1 MPRNTAKRSRLPSS
15 IDSRTTP
22 PPKTKKPRTSKTGK
36 PTLSTRRTSGIKH
49 SSTVSEGQAE
59 KDDPDDTSSDSSP
72 SSSSSQDQDSD
83 EDEDVMEHSTRN
95 SNSNSDSDVR
105 HQKEVI
111 IAMVDRIKSKQ
122 LRRILED
129 SAKYLRKDGT
139 DLDNPGKD
147 DVSDMRKVRNIW
159 ERVMENW
166 DDSEE
171 EDEIAVVEE
180 ARKADMSDAIAPF
193 DKLQAQSTSSLNEVT
208 YTVNQA
214 FQNALEPFRKDII
227 LSVHAIPNIHIADD
241 ISHVFSEQ
249 LKLSEASQARL
260 AQQTAERWDFAMAHV
275 AHKKQKF
282 QEVMRQIHAIKEE
295 KKQLMV
301 QAKKDFDAALER
313 QAAEIE
319 GFKKRIRKSQE
330 RCREQLIKAQDQDRI
345 NKEVNMLM
353 AKFLNGDRT

>member
-95 SNSNSDSDVR
+95 SNSNSDSDMK

-180 ARKADMSDAIAPF
+180 AEKLANALTAPF

-227 LSVHAIPNIHIADD
+227 L
-241 ISHVFSEQ
+241 EQ
-249 LKLSEASQARL
+249 LKLSEAAQARL

-275 AHKKQKF
+275 AHKQQKF

-319 GFKKRIRKSQE
+319 GFKKRIRESQE

>member
-15 IDSRTTP
+15 IDSRTIP

-95 SNSNSDSDVR
+95 SNSNSDSDMK

-129 SAKYLRKDGT
+129 SAKYLRKDAT

-147 DVSDMRKVRNIW
+147 DVADMRKVRNIW

-166 DDSEE
+166 DDLEE

-180 ARKADMSDAIAPF
+180 AEKLANALTAPF

-227 LSVHAIPNIHIADD
+227 L
-241 ISHVFSEQ
+241 EQ
-249 LKLSEASQARL
+249 LKLSEAAQARL

-319 GFKKRIRKSQE
+319 GFKKRIRESQE
-330 RCREQLIKAQDQDRI
+330 RCREQLIKARDQDRI